1 MTLFLT
7 ISGRCSPPSGTRRR
21 GRTYRGLRF
30 AHPRLSMVGPLRG
43 PSANENWAGFCSGL
57 SCWPAPRT
65 LCKRKPGKFF
75 AAVSHA
81 GLLCGPFANENRASF
96 LRRSL
101 MLACSADPLQAK
113 IGQAFYA
120 GFSCWPALR
129 TLCKRKSGKHF
140 AAVSYSRKPTPP
152 HKLLPHEAPF
162 RGPHYPLFTIRYPL
176 VRCSFA
182 VYPYSTTATFA
193 R

>member
-43 PSANENWAGFCSGL
+43 PSANEDRAGFCGGL

-65 LCKRKPGKFF
+65 LCKRKSGKHFTP
-75 AAVSHA
+75 VSHA
-81 GLLCGPFANENRASF
+81 GLLRGPSAGGNR
-96 LRRSL
+96 
-101 MLACSADPLQAK
+101 
-113 IGQAFYA
+113 QAFCS

-140 AAVSYSRKPTPP
+140 AAISHVG
-152 HKLLPHEAPF
+152 LL
-162 RGPHYPLFTIRYPL
+162 RGPFANENRASFLWRLLMLACSADPLRTKTVQAF
-176 VRCSFA
+176 CSGL
-182 VYPYSTTATFA
+182 S
-193 R
+193 